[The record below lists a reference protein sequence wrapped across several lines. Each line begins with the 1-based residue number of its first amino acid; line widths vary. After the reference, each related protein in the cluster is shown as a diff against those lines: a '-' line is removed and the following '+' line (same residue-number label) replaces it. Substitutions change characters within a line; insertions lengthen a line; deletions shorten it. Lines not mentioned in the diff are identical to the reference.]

1 MQVCFD
7 GTTLK
12 EGQTGVGYYTEHL
25 LQHLLREAPQDQ
37 FVIISNALPF
47 TSKSLPA
54 FAQIHPRQRLR
65 FRSLWMQ
72 TLALSALDEVNPDLA
87 HFTNSVS
94 PLGTRVP
101 TVLTIHDM
109 SLSLFPQ
116 FHPIRRR
123 LTRPL
128 VRLCARKAKAIITV
142 SESARR
148 DMMQLWGISS
158 DGIHVIPEAPAP
170 EFRPLGETE
179 LLEETRRRYGLS
191 QRFILYVGTIEPR
204 KNLTRLVR
212 AFARMTRKR
221 SLSHQLVLAGSL
233 GWGFKE
239 VIESIDALGLHGS
252 VRLLGYVPYADLP
265 ALYNLSEFFVF
276 PSIYEGFGLPVVEAM
291 ASGTPVVCSRES
303 SLSEVGR
310 DAVEFIDP
318 LKVESI
324 EQALIRLATDEE
336 LRKNLA
342 TEGLARVAR
351 LSWRKAAQETLTVY
365 RSVLGGS
372 LAS

>member
-25 LQHLLREAPQDQ
+25 LQHLLREPPQDQ

-142 SESARR
+142 SER
-148 DMMQLWGISS
+148 
-158 DGIHVIPEAPAP
+158 APA
-170 EFRPLGETE
+170 
-179 LLEETRRRYGLS
+179 
-191 QRFILYVGTIEPR
+191 GT
-204 KNLTRLVR
+204 
-212 AFARMTRKR
+212 
-221 SLSHQLVLAGSL
+221 
-233 GWGFKE
+233 
-239 VIESIDALGLHGS
+239 
-252 VRLLGYVPYADLP
+252 
-265 ALYNLSEFFVF
+265 
-276 PSIYEGFGLPVVEAM
+276 
-291 ASGTPVVCSRES
+291 
-303 SLSEVGR
+303 
-310 DAVEFIDP
+310 
-318 LKVESI
+318 
-324 EQALIRLATDEE
+324 
-336 LRKNLA
+336 
-342 TEGLARVAR
+342 
-351 LSWRKAAQETLTVY
+351 
-365 RSVLGGS
+365 
-372 LAS
+372 

>member
-7 GTTLK
+7 GTTLR

-25 LQHLLREAPQDQ
+25 LQHLLREAPADE
-37 FVIISNALPF
+37 FVIISNAFPVTSRPLPG
-47 TSKSLPA
+47 S
-54 FAQIHPRQRLR
+54 AQIHPRQRLR

-72 TLALSALDEVNPDLA
+72 TRALSALDEVNPDLA

-94 PLGTRVP
+94 PLRTRFP

-123 LTRPL
+123 LTGPL

-148 DMMQLWGISS
+148 DMVQLWGISS
-158 DGIHVIPEAPAP
+158 DGIHVVPEAAAS
-170 EFRPLGETE
+170 EFRPLEGTE
-179 LLEETRRRYGLS
+179 LLEKVRRRYGLS

-212 AFARMTRKR
+212 AFAGLRRR
-221 SLSHQLVLAGSL
+221 QLRGHQLVLAGPL

-239 VIESIDALGLHGS
+239 VIETIDALGLRDS
-252 VRLLGYVPYADLP
+252 VQLLGYVPFSDLP

-276 PSIYEGFGLPVVEAM
+276 PSVYEGFGLPVVEAM

-303 SLSEVGR
+303 SLREVGGN
-310 DAVEFIDP
+310 AVEFIDP
-318 LKVESI
+318 LEVESI
-324 EQALIRLATDEE
+324 ELALARLVTDEG
-336 LRKNLA
+336 LRRDLA
-342 TEGLARVAR
+342 GRGLARAR
-351 LSWRKAAQETLTVY
+351 RFSWQDAARATLGVY
-365 RSVLGGS
+365 RSL
-372 LAS
+372 L

>member
-1 MQVCFD
+1 M
-7 GTTLK
+7 K

-25 LQHLLREAPQDQ
+25 LQHLLREVPKDR
-37 FVIISNALPF
+37 FVIVSNAPPF
-47 TSKSLPA
+47 TSNSLPTS
-54 FAQIHPRQRLR
+54 AQIHPRHRLR

-72 TLALSALDEVNPDLA
+72 TLALSALNEVNPDLA

-128 VRLCARKAKAIITV
+128 VRLCAAKAKAIITV

-158 DGIHVIPEAPAP
+158 DGIHVVPEAPAP
-170 EFRPLGETE
+170 EFRPLEETE
-179 LLEETRRRYGLS
+179 LLEATRRRYGLGE
-191 QRFILYVGTIEPR
+191 RVILYVGTIEPR
-204 KNLTRLVR
+204 KNLTRLLH
-212 AFARMTRKR
+212 AFAGMRR
-221 SLSHQLVLAGSL
+221 SGHLTHQLVLAGSQ

-239 VIESIDALGLHGS
+239 VIESIDALGLNDS
-252 VRLLGYVPYADLP
+252 VRLLGYVPFSDLP

-291 ASGTPVVCSRES
+291 AAGTPVICSRES
-303 SLSEVGR
+303 SLNEVGGE
-310 DAVEFIDP
+310 AVEFIDP
-318 LKVESI
+318 RKVESI
-324 EQALIRLATDEE
+324 EQALVRLATDEE
-336 LRKNLA
+336 LRRDLSGR
-342 TEGLARVAR
+342 GLARAR
-351 LSWRKAAQETLTVY
+351 CFSWQNAAQGTLAVY
-365 RSVLGGS
+365 RSVLNGTRGPVRNIV
-372 LAS
+372 